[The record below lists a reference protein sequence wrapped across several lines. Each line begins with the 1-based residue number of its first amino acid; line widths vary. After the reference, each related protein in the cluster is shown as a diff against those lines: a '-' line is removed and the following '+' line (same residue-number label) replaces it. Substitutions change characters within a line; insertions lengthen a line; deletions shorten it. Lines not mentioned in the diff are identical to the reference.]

1 MPNPPRPTTPIKPKD
16 DPIARAIAYALVSPN
31 EMDSNMEPANVV
43 DAIVKGARIQAEATV
58 KLAEAVTRLAKAV
71 ENQ

>member
-1 MPNPPRPTTPIKPKD
+1 MPDQTRPTIKPKD

-43 DAIVKGARIQAEATV
+43 DAIVKGARIQAEATM
-58 KLAEAVTRLAKAV
+58 KLADAITRLAKAV
-71 ENQ
+71 ENR